1 MAKAVVLHHYW
12 NEPGG
17 GELVC
22 SSTAIALKAMG
33 FDPVLASPMK
43 IDVSKYPQW
52 YGISLEDFETYSY
65 PIDLK
70 AFGIYLRL
78 FVGNVGKRAAEKFNA
93 EIVFSDEAT
102 SRRALKELR
111 ERGIETIEYIHFPL
125 EAAVNEDYRKKGYF
139 YGNDPYIL
147 ERYGRFPMNLYW
159 WVYKKILPQFT
170 GINPFDASNLVLTNS
185 SWTGNIV
192 REVYGEKPT
201 VLNPPIPPSMEIVER
216 PRDFEERE
224 KSVVMIGRY
233 SEEKRYHWVIEEVL
247 PRLLRED
254 PEIRLYI
261 IGSSGIRSTRAYYER
276 LENLARRAGFSVS
289 RGEDGRATINLI
301 TNAPSELKLKIM
313 DRSRVFMHATV
324 NEHWGIAVAEA
335 MARGIPAV
343 IHRSGGAWSDLAE
356 DGRNALGY
364 VDGDEAAD
372 AVLRLMNNEG
382 EWRRL
387 SRASV
392 ERVKELNLKEYAR
405 KLGELLKKI

>member
-1 MAKAVVLHHYW
+1 MEKEALVAHHFW

-17 GELVC
+17 AELTMASAAQALYELGIRTSILSPNNVDKRKYKEFFGIDL
-22 SSTAIALKAMG
+22 SSI
-33 FDPVLASPMK
+33 PVLGPK
-43 IDVSKYPQW
+43 
-52 YGISLEDFETYSY
+52 LELKGFALYS
-65 PIDLK
+65 
-70 AFGIYLRL
+70 RL
-78 FVGNVGKRAAEKFNA
+78 LLFPLLLMHEKGD
-93 EIVFSDEAT
+93 EIVLTDSPFYKKNGS
-102 SRRALKELR
+102 K
-111 ERGIETIEYIHFPL
+111 IIEYIHFPL
-125 EAAVNEDYRKKGYF
+125 EIYF
-139 YGNDPYIL
+139 SNTQRASELQEEMDPYIG
-147 ERYGRFPMNLYW
+147 EKYSKSFYYLYW
-159 WVYKKILPQFT
+159 KLFTKISPIFARR
-170 GINPFDASNLVLTNS
+170 NPFESASLVLVNS
-185 SWTGNIV
+185 RWTGNIV

-261 IGSSGIRSTRAYYER
+261 IGSSSTPHSRAY
-276 LENLARRAGFSVS
+276 VS
-289 RGEDGRATINLI
+289 RLMKLAGSMGIKISEKEECSESICLLL
-301 TNAPSELKLKIM
+301 NAPSELKLKIM